1 MQKVIISDV
10 TLRENAVSS
19 EIGLSFKEKIEI
31 VRQLDKINV
40 DVIETGKI
48 ENEKTDILFLHTIA
62 PLVNNSIISVPVGLS
77 EEEVD
82 IAWDAIK
89 EAKNPRL
96 HVIVPTST
104 VQMEYLCHKKPKF
117 ALEMIETLVKKCVSL
132 CNDVEFSAA
141 DATRSEPDFL
151 KNAIETA
158 INAGAKTITL
168 CDNAG
173 TMLPNEFSEFTKNV
187 KSYIPKSVSLGVQC
201 SDNINMGTACSVN
214 AILSGADIVK
224 TTVNKTSVPNLE
236 NIAFV
241 LKAKQN
247 DINIEFSIDQ
257 TAINATIKKITF
269 LTDTKKSENS
279 PFDNTEKAKDIF
291 SEKLSNSED
300 IKTVDSYIKKLGYDL
315 SDDDTKKVFDEFVKL
330 SVKKEIGS
338 KELDAIVASVALQVP
353 PTYKVKSYVINN
365 GNIITA
371 TACIEL
377 EKNGETIQ
385 GFSKG
390 DGPVDAAFLA
400 IEQVTGHHYEL
411 DDFQIQSVTEGRE
424 AVGSSVVKL
433 RSNGKLYSGKGIST
447 DIIGASINAYV
458 NALNKICYEEM

>member
-1 MQKVIISDV
+1 MKKVIISDV

-19 EIGLSFKEKIEI
+19 EISLSFREKIEV
-31 VRQLDKINV
+31 VRQLDKINA

-48 ENEKTDILFLHTIA
+48 ENEKTDVLFLHTIA
-62 PLVNNSIISVPVGLS
+62 PLVSNSIISVPVGLS
-77 EEEVD
+77 EDEIE
-82 IAWDAIK
+82 IAWNAVK

-117 ALEMIETLVKKCVSL
+117 ALEMIEALVKKCASL
-132 CNDVEFSAA
+132 CGDVEFSAA
-141 DATRSEPDFL
+141 DATRSEADFL

-158 INAGAKTITL
+158 INAGAKTVTL

-173 TMLPNEFSEFTKNV
+173 TMLPSEFSEFVESV
-187 KSYIPKSVSLGVQC
+187 KAYIPENVSLGVQC
-201 SDNINMGTACSVN
+201 SDNINMGTACSIN
-214 AILSGADIVK
+214 AILSGADVIK
-224 TTVNKTSVPNLE
+224 TTVNKTAVPSLESV
-236 NIAFV
+236 AFV
-241 LKAKQN
+241 LKTKQT
-247 DINIEFSIDQ
+247 DINVQNNLNQ
-257 TAINATIKKITF
+257 TAINATIKKITA
-269 LTDTKKSENS
+269 LTDNKKSENS
-279 PFDNTEKAKDIF
+279 PFDNTEKATDAF
-291 SEKLSNSED
+291 SEKLSDSSD
-300 IKTVDSYIKKLGYDL
+300 IKTVASYIKKLGYDL
-315 SDDDTKKVFDEFVKL
+315 NDEDTKKVFDEFSKM
-330 SVKKEIGS
+330 SQKKQIGS

-377 EKNGETIQ
+377 EKNGEVIQ

-433 RSNGKLYSGKGIST
+433 RYDGKLYSGKGIST